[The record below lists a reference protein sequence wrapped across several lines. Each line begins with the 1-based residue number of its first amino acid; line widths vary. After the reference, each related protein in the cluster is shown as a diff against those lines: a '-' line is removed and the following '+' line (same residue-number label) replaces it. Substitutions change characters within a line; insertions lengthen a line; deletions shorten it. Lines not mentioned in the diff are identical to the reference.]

1 MISYQIQYKED
12 TQPKP
17 GVGDAALGVW
27 KVVAQL
33 PSLKSA
39 INSAKVL
46 IKKYGYD
53 RVQICRVTKLNIKV
67 EVES

>member
-1 MISYQIQYKED
+1 MISYQIQYKES
-12 TQPKP
+12 TKP
-17 GVGDAALGVW
+17 SEGVGEAELGVW
-27 KVVAQL
+27 KIIAQL

-46 IKKYGYD
+46 ISKHGYD
-53 RVQICRVTKLNIKV
+53 KVQICRVTKLNVKV